1 MEIVK
6 RDKIYS
12 GFLKFD
18 NLTIKLSNGES
29 IEREI
34 ITKRDGVAI
43 VAIDNENNIYL
54 TKQPRI
60 GSMEEE
66 AIEVPAGIL
75 ENEAPADAAKRELL
89 EETGCITD
97 EELIPLGYFY
107 GDVACCTGKT
117 YLFLASNV
125 KKVESLK
132 LDDDEYLTSYKV
144 NKEKV
149 YKMIDN
155 GTIKDAHS
163 IIALLKA
170 KNIYFKNF

>member
-6 RDKIYS
+6 REKIYS

-18 NLTIKLSNGES
+18 NLTIKLDNGEK
-29 IEREI
+29 IQREV

-43 VAIDNENNIYL
+43 VAVDSEGDIYL

-60 GSMEEE
+60 GSMESES
-66 AIEVPAGIL
+66 IEIPAGIL
-75 ENEAPADAAKRELL
+75 ENETPLDAAKRELL

-97 EELIPLGYFY
+97 EELISLGSFF
-107 GDVACCTGKT
+107 GDVACCTSKT
-117 YLFLASNV
+117 YLFLALNV
-125 KKVESLK
+125 RKVKDLK

-149 YKMIDN
+149 YKLIDN

-163 IIALLKA
+163 IIALLKS
-170 KNIYFKNF
+170 KKYLF

>member
-1 MEIVK
+1 MKVIKKEE
-6 RDKIYS
+6 IYS

-18 NLTIKLSNGES
+18 NLTIKLNNGEE
-29 IEREI
+29 IQREI
-34 ITKRDGVAI
+34 ITKKDGVAI
-43 VAIDNENNIYL
+43 VAIDKDDNIYL

-75 ENEAPADAAKRELL
+75 EGETTEDAARRELL

-97 EELIPLGYFY
+97 EDLIYLGYFY
-107 GDVACCTGKT
+107 SDVACCTGKT
-117 YLFLASNV
+117 YLFLALNV
-125 KKVESLK
+125 KKVNDLK
-132 LDDDEYLTSYKV
+132 LDDDEYLTSYKI
-144 NKEKV
+144 NKEEV

-155 GTIKDAHS
+155 GIFKDSHS

-170 KNIYFKNF
+170 KKYIF